1 MVMLCKEIVLLIVI
15 ALLIVT
21 PLASYLMYS
30 WVEGFTYRM
39 PLSGLMFVAAGAAAI
54 GIALLTVGL
63 QAIKAARANPV
74 KSLRT
79 E

>member
-1 MVMLCKEIVLLIVI
+1 MLCKEIVLLIVI

-30 WVEGFTYRM
+30 WLDRFAYRM
-39 PLSGLMFVAAGAAAI
+39 PFSFLLFIAAGAATI

-63 QAIKAARANPV
+63 QAMKAATANPV